1 MKRKRLPQVL
11 SNRLVRISA
20 CGFML
25 VLTTFLGL
33 YVGLYLDRITDMAP
47 NFTLVCLIL
56 GIILGFKG
64 FVQETIIQ
72 RRGEKTT

>member
-1 MKRKRLPQVL
+1 MKRKKLPKIL
-11 SNRLVRISA
+11 ANRLARISA
-20 CGFML
+20 HGFML

-33 YVGLYLDRITDMAP
+33 YMGLYLDKITNMAP
-47 NFTLVCLIL
+47 NFTLVCLIV

-64 FVQETIIQ
+64 FVQEMIIQ

>member
-1 MKRKRLPQVL
+1 MKRKKLSQVL
-11 SNRLVRISA
+11 SNRLVRIST

-33 YVGLYLDRITDMAP
+33 YVGVYLDGITNMAP
-47 NFTLVCLIL
+47 NFTLVCLIV